1 MVTHLSQFSHPVGFR
16 WVLGAALLAFSAAAG
31 WLLAAQPHI
40 LPAGRSDDRRG
51 AEELPPTTAAVT
63 ISDVTL
69 AHAILHAMDADPV
82 LKDVN
87 VVVSVVDRGVV
98 LGGPVAS
105 EGIKKRLEELV
116 REIPGIASV
125 RNTCFVHS
133 EPDRLLRAVTTRL
146 KPDAPR
152 GESPPLPG
160 VALDPTASP
169 GHLPPPPPWVAP
181 DAVAEATA
189 PQTVVAQ
196 KPALPAGP
204 VVGLLGAPVAPHPTT
219 APPGTPPAAPV
230 PGSLTSSPPA
240 RPADVAATIQA
251 LRQSQPRFAH
261 LRVEQQPD
269 GGLFIRGWSAK
280 PADVWDFAAELRKI
294 PGVTQIA
301 VDPELV
307 K

>member
-1 MVTHLSQFSHPVGFR
+1 MVTHLSRLSHPLGFR

-40 LPAGRSDDRRG
+40 LPAGRSEDRRA
-51 AEELPPTTAAVT
+51 AEEPPPTTAAVT

-105 EGIKKRLEELV
+105 DSIKKRLEELV

-146 KPDAPR
+146 NPDAPR

-160 VALDPTASP
+160 VALDPTAPP
-169 GHLPPPPPWVAP
+169 GVAP

-189 PQTVVAQ
+189 PQTVVVQ

-219 APPGTPPAAPV
+219 APPVAPTAAPV
-230 PGSLTSSPPA
+230 PGSLTSAPPA

-261 LRVEQQPD
+261 LTVEQQPD
-269 GGLFIRGWSAK
+269 GRLFIRGWSAK